1 MSHACPASDD
11 GGEQALE
18 EGPLFTIDL
27 ANTIFVICVAV
38 GGILLLLTVLLDD
51 LLGGVFSF
59 LHLDFDLGGVT
70 LMPLLLGFVSMFGV
84 GGLFGTEVFDLQPG
98 LASLLGVGFGV
109 VGAGVVSA
117 VFSFL
122 RRAEAPPAFS
132 LNELVGQRGR
142 VSVTIRAGHSGSVL
156 LSYGGNTHEL
166 SATSSAELSAGT
178 VVVVDDVAGSTLV
191 VSPAAQPASQGG
203 TSNA

>member
-1 MSHACPASDD
+1 M
-11 GGEQALE
+11 
-18 EGPLFTIDL
+18 FTIDL
-27 ANTIFVICVAV
+27 ANTIFIICVAA

-51 LLGGVFSF
+51 VLGGVLGF

-84 GGLFGTEVFDLQPG
+84 GGLFGTELFG
-98 LASLLGVGFGV
+98 LGAGAASLLGVGFGV
-109 VGAGVVSA
+109 VGAGVVSV

-132 LNELVGQRGR
+132 LAELVGQRGR
-142 VSVTIRAGHSGSVL
+142 VSVTIAAGRSGSLL

-166 SATSSAELSAGT
+166 TATADIDIPAGT
-178 VVVVDDVAGSTLV
+178 LVIVDDVAGSTLV
-191 VSPAAQPASQGG
+191 VSPAAHAASQGG
-203 TSNA
+203 SSHA

>member
-1 MSHACPASDD
+1 M
-11 GGEQALE
+11 
-18 EGPLFTIDL
+18 
-27 ANTIFVICVAV
+27 ICVAV

-51 LLGGVFSF
+51 ILGGVLSF

-84 GGLFGTEVFDLQPG
+84 GGLFGTELFGLSPG
-98 LASLLGVGFGV
+98 AASLLGVGFGA
-109 VGAGVVSA
+109 VGAGVVSL

-132 LNELVGQRGR
+132 LAELVGQRGR
-142 VSVTIRAGHSGSVL
+142 VSVTIAAGRSGSVL

-166 SATSSAELSAGT
+166 SATASVDIPAGS
-178 VVVVDDVAGSTLV
+178 VVLVDDVAGSTLV
-191 VSPAAQPASQGG
+191 VSPAAATVNQGG
-203 TSNA
+203 TSDA

>member
-1 MSHACPASDD
+1 M
-11 GGEQALE
+11 
-18 EGPLFTIDL
+18 FTIDL

-51 LLGGVFSF
+51 LLGGVLGF

-70 LMPLLLGFVSMFGV
+70 LMPLLLGFMSMFGV
-84 GGLFGTEVFDLQPG
+84 GGLFGTELFRLSPG
-98 LASLLGVGFGV
+98 AASLLGVGFGA
-109 VGAGVVSA
+109 VGAGVVSL

-132 LNELVGQRGR
+132 LAELVGQRGR
-142 VSVTIRAGHSGSVL
+142 VSVTIAAGRSGSVL

-166 SATSSAELSAGT
+166 SATASVDIPAGS
-178 VVVVDDVAGSTLV
+178 VVLVDDVAGSTLV
-191 VSPAAQPASQGG
+191 VSPAVATAHQGG
-203 TSNA
+203 TSDA